1 MNMHMQN
8 DDRADSLADRVKRN
22 TRSNGERRRRRRSD
36 RKNGKSEREREKE
49 RGPSI
54 VHILIGGHV
63 VRVQ

>member
-1 MNMHMQN
+1 MIEPIRWPIGLKGIQEATARGE
-8 DDRADSLADRVKRN
+8 DADAVTGK
-22 TRSNGERRRRRRSD
+22 TA
-36 RKNGKSEREREKE
+36 KSEREREKE